1 LLLLCR
7 PALGQGKPSA
17 GDEPDAVMR
26 AALPLPDPRWFLRD
40 SGNGTTAPRA
50 TTCFSCTRTSRVRD
64 TQQVPWWAPIA
75 SAVLPGAGQVTL
87 HQDRFVG
94 YMAVESYAL
103 LQYANDLNEGRRQ
116 RRAYRNLAATVARV
130 FFSPSRPLGPFAYYE
145 RMEHYVESGVYDVNP
160 GDGLQPETDTLTYN
174 GAVWLLARQTF
185 FANPDS
191 MPDSS
196 SASYQ
201 SAIAFY
207 ERRAV
212 GPDFRWS
219 WRNAQLEQDLFRR
232 TIGRSN
238 DAFRQSVTDL
248 GIIIANHVLSTVDA
262 YVAVRLSRGTSAMGS
277 ETGAT
282 VSVPWAPFGRPARV
296 NGVAQRPVP

>member
-1 LLLLCR
+1 M
-7 PALGQGKPSA
+7 ALSLGRSAMGQGTSA
-17 GDEPDAVMR
+17 ARDAPAAPLR
-26 AALPLPDPRWFLRD
+26 AVLPLPDPGWY
-40 SGNGTTAPRA
+40 
-50 TTCFSCTRTSRVRD
+50 VRD
-64 TQQVPWWAPIA
+64 PAASPAPSRTGCNVCGVAPPERETRGVPWWAPLV
-75 SAVLPGAGQVTL
+75 SAAVPGGGQVIL

-116 RRAYRNLAATVARV
+116 RRAYRNLAATVARA
-130 FFSPSRPLGPFAYYE
+130 FFSSTRPLGQFEYYE

-174 GAVWLLARQTF
+174 GAVWLLARETF

-191 MPDSS
+191 MPDTT
-196 SASYQ
+196 SAAYQ

-207 ERRAV
+207 AHRAV
-212 GPDFRWS
+212 GPEFRWS

-232 TIGRSN
+232 TIGRAN
-238 DAFRQSVTDL
+238 DAFRQSVSDL

-262 YVAVRLSRGTSAMGS
+262 YVSVRLSRGATGS
-277 ETGAT
+277 GEGAGAT
-282 VSVPWAPFGRPARV
+282 VSVPWAPFGRPAHLAGER
-296 NGVAQRPVP
+296 RPPP